1 MSAASRPKRAVPSE
15 LPSLTLDMFPPGH
28 SRVLTPRTDGTRTWC
43 SVLGHKMERGA
54 PPLIKVHP
62 EGDEDPSY
70 ITLEQV
76 RKCIEREGLEFAELF
91 CRISEPSDKKVKVDM
106 KLEVKTEPQTE
117 SKANPDTE
125 KATNKLEMQA
135 SALSLPEPI
144 RAKFEYFQKSEDAGA
159 AKDEDTLS
167 REALRAKLQ
176 TTLAGHPRAVFR
188 AGCHSRCLTQVLG
201 GVGTD
206 DFRRVNEDHILPDG
220 HVLIRKG
227 EFYLWGL
234 ADWNPWAP
242 SFAGDSGLYMF
253 WDLASAL
260 KETGQKHFHLFRHC
274 TDNKLKMPPS
284 AWHGKDAAKKA
295 LYLGMYTVDEDCT
308 QEMRYND
315 LAPVY
320 TATQDLMC
328 DYELRKG
335 HGSSIQEI
343 RARLERDNP
352 TFSMQVVVPVGYDE
366 RLYEELVRFGANN
379 GVVATDINE
388 LGRL

>member
-1 MSAASRPKRAVPSE
+1 M
-15 LPSLTLDMFPPGH
+15 
-28 SRVLTPRTDGTRTWC
+28 
-43 SVLGHKMERGA
+43 
-54 PPLIKVHP
+54 
-62 EGDEDPSY
+62 
-70 ITLEQV
+70 
-76 RKCIEREGLEFAELF
+76 
-91 CRISEPSDKKVKVDM
+91 
-106 KLEVKTEPQTE
+106 
-117 SKANPDTE
+117 
-125 KATNKLEMQA
+125 
-135 SALSLPEPI
+135 
-144 RAKFEYFQKSEDAGA
+144 
-159 AKDEDTLS
+159 
-167 REALRAKLQ
+167 
-176 TTLAGHPRAVFR
+176 
-188 AGCHSRCLTQVLG
+188 LG